1 MNPRTVEDVIKDFKG
16 RRAAI
21 IKALTKEFEEL
32 YILCDPNHPNLCLY
46 GFPNQV
52 WEVNLPGLSG
62 ELPEP
67 RVGINF
73 ARDVMTRH
81 EWLRMVS
88 VYSDSWL
95 ASIASYFAT
104 KFSFD
109 KADRKRL
116 SNKINDVPLIWEVV
130 GGKAKKRVKIK
141 GGCLPEEILDEEVL
155 SRLPV
160 RDLLNYRCVC
170 KTWRSLIDDLKFVSI
185 HLKKYKNNS
194 EESHLLV
201 MSRSPRSSIGNEQVL
216 VRRGDTFRKVQQVQ
230 NSYAFDTWI
239 CYVNGVILVK
249 RGGFRCLEVVLWNP
263 SIARSLSIPKSMLK
277 AMKDATYVELGLGYE
292 FNSNDYKVVAIIYP
306 HAEFIRSSLGKRYC
320 AIVPGLVLVYT
331 LSNDSWTS
339 NLGVSPPPY
348 WSVGKQ
354 LYMKGAIHW
363 INFGPKG
370 TNDLLHLPEDSYVVL
385 FDVKDEVFRYFEL
398 PFVMKSNFVPQE
410 KLPTILNGSF
420 AIFCAYDHEA
430 RHDIWVM
437 NEYGVPESWSKC
449 YTFTLQFDKLLH
461 FKSNGELFYAI
472 HGKGIKSY
480 DINTKRVKDLAKTYS
495 RYSKCRIYTY
505 VESLV
510 LLKEGKL
517 QRPNL

>member
-1 MNPRTVEDVIKDFKG
+1 MNPRTVEDIIKDFKG

-21 IKALTKEFEEL
+21 IKALTKDFEKL
-32 YILCDPNHPNLCLY
+32 YKLCDPNHPNLCLY

-81 EWLRMVS
+81 EWLRMLALHSDPWLVS
-88 VYSDSWL
+88 IV
-95 ASIASYFAT
+95 SYVAT

-109 KADRKRL
+109 KADKIRL
-116 SNKINDVPLIWEVV
+116 FSKIGGFPSIWEVV
-130 GGKAKKRVKIK
+130 GGEAKKRVKIE
-141 GGCLPEEILDEEVL
+141 GGGLPEEVLDEEVL

-160 RDLLNYRCVC
+160 RDLLKYRSVC
-170 KTWRSLIDDLKFVSI
+170 KMWQSLIDDLKLVSI
-185 HLKKYKNNS
+185 HLKKYKNNV

-201 MSRSPRSSIGNEQVL
+201 MSCSPRSTIGNERVL
-216 VRRGDTFRKVQQVQ
+216 VRRCDTYKKVQQIQ
-230 NSYAFDTWI
+230 NSYAFDDWI
-239 CYVNGVILVK
+239 CYVDGVILVK
-249 RGGFRCLEVVLWNP
+249 RGEIIFQEAVLWNP
-263 SIARSLSIPKSMLK
+263 SIGRSLSFPESMLK

-292 FNSNDYKVVAIIYP
+292 FNSNDYKVVAIVYP
-306 HAEFIRSSLGKRYC
+306 RAKFIIKSLGKMYC
-320 AIVPGLVLVYT
+320 ATVPGLVQVYT
-331 LSNDSWTS
+331 LSNDSWIS
-339 NLGVSPPPY
+339 ILGVTPPPY
-348 WSVGKQ
+348 WNVGKQ
-354 LYMKGAIHW
+354 VYMNGAIHW
-363 INFGPKG
+363 INFGPEG
-370 TNDLLHLPEDSYVVL
+370 TNDLLHPTKDLYVVL
-385 FDVKDEVFRYFEL
+385 FDVKDEVFRYFQL
-398 PFVMKSNFVPQE
+398 PIDMKSDVEPKE
-410 KLPTILNGSF
+410 KFPTNLNGSF
-420 AIFCAYDHEA
+420 AIFCAYDHES

-510 LLKEGKL
+510 LLKEGKI

>member
-1 MNPRTVEDVIKDFKG
+1 TTTTNVGHDPKGTNTFAFPTVIKDFKG

-21 IKALTKEFEEL
+21 IKALTKDFEEF
-32 YILCDPNHPNLCLY
+32 YKLCDPNHPNLCLY

-67 RVGINF
+67 RV
-73 ARDVMTRH
+73 AST
-81 EWLRMVS
+81 L
-88 VYSDSWL
+88 L
-95 ASIASYFAT
+95 AMSGHGMNGYVWYR
-104 KFSFD
+104 FD

-116 SNKINDVPLIWEVV
+116 SNKINDVPSIWEVV
-130 GGKAKKRVKIK
+130 GGEAKKRVKIK
-141 GGCLPEEILDEEVL
+141 GGGLPEEILDEEVL

-160 RDLLNYRCVC
+160 RDLLKYRC
-170 KTWRSLIDDLKFVSI
+170 WI
-185 HLKKYKNNS
+185 H
-194 EESHLLV
+194 H
-201 MSRSPRSSIGNEQVL
+201 
-216 VRRGDTFRKVQQVQ
+216 QQPWEKQ
-230 NSYAFDTWI
+230 PW
-239 CYVNGVILVK
+239 
-249 RGGFRCLEVVLWNP
+249 
-263 SIARSLSIPKSMLK
+263 
-277 AMKDATYVELGLGYE
+277 
-292 FNSNDYKVVAIIYP
+292 
-306 HAEFIRSSLGKRYC
+306 
-320 AIVPGLVLVYT
+320 
-331 LSNDSWTS
+331 
-339 NLGVSPPPY
+339 VSPPPY
-348 WSVGKQ
+348 WSVGRQ
-354 LYMKGAIHW
+354 VYMKGAIHW
-363 INFGPKG
+363 INFGPKS

-410 KLPTILNGSF
+410 KFPTILNGSF

-472 HGKGIKSY
+472 NGKGIKSY
-480 DINTKRVKDLAKTYS
+480 DTNRKRVKDLAKTYS

-510 LLKEGKL
+510 LLKEGKI
-517 QRPNL
+517 QRP